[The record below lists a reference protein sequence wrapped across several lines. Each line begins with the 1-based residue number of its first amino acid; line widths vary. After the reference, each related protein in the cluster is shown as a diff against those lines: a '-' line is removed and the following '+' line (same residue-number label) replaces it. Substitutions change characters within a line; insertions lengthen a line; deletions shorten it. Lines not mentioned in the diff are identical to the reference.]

1 MPQQFN
7 ETQLNQISYRVIGL
21 GMQVHRELGPGLL
34 ESAYEEC
41 LAYELQATGFRIDR
55 QKPCSVR
62 YRGVVLECGYR
73 IDIVVADALI
83 VEVKAVQEILP
94 VHRAQILTY
103 MKLDQKPLGLLI
115 NFNVPILKDGIER
128 LIAGTL
134 LQAGLAGLPHGP
146 AEQ

>member
-1 MPQQFN
+1 MPHQFN

-41 LAYELQATGFRIDR
+41 LVYELRAAGFGIDQ
-55 QKPCSVR
+55 QKPCPVR

-83 VEVKAVQEILP
+83 VEVKAVQELLP

-128 LIAGTL
+128 LIVGTL
-134 LQAGLAGLPHGP
+134 VQARLTDSSVAP
-146 AEQ
+146 ALH

>member
-1 MPQQFN
+1 MPLQFN

-21 GMQVHRELGPGLL
+21 AMQVHRELGPGLL

-41 LAYELQATGFRIDR
+41 LVYELRAAGFVIDQ
-55 QKPCSVR
+55 QKPCPVR

-83 VEVKAVQEILP
+83 VEVKSVQELLP

-115 NFNVPILKDGIER
+115 NFNVPLLKDGIER
-128 LIAGTL
+128 LIVGPL
-134 LQAGLAGLPHGP
+134 VQAGLTGSSVAP
-146 AEQ
+146 ALH